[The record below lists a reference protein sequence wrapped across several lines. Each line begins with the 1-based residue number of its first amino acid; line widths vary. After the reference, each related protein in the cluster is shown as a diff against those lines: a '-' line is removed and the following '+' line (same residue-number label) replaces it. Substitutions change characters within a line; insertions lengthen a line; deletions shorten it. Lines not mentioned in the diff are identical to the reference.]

1 MTLNQLEY
9 VIKAAEAGSINQAAS
24 QLFVSQ
30 SVLSTSIKNL
40 EAELGRSLFIRTTKG
55 IKPTAFGKAFISYI
69 TPIEHQLSLC
79 WTIFSISAG
88 RALTRFYPSYPTAST
103 FSTGY

>member
-1 MTLNQLEY
+1 MLEY

-69 TPIEHQLSLC
+69 TPLNTSSLC